1 MSEASSLT
9 SKMEKVKKKLARL
22 GLTYISEDVT
32 KTEKSKF
39 IYSFILSRKNIIA
52 ENYPM
57 WLEVQFSKE
66 NVTGPSFHDHV
77 DYELKRLKRGVLT
90 PDDMRRRY
98 PDYRKHHC
106 VEDECYHDINI
117 INRILGRPEIR

>member
-1 MSEASSLT
+1 
-9 SKMEKVKKKLARL
+9 MEKVKKKLARL

-32 KTEKSKF
+32 KTGKSKF
-39 IYSFILSRKNIIA
+39 IYSFTLSRKNRIA

-66 NVTGPSFHDHV
+66 NVTGIDPDPSFHDHV

-98 PDYRKHHC
+98 RESYQKHIC
-106 VEDECYHDINI
+106 DEDKCYHDINI
-117 INRILGRPEIR
+117 INRILGRPEIH